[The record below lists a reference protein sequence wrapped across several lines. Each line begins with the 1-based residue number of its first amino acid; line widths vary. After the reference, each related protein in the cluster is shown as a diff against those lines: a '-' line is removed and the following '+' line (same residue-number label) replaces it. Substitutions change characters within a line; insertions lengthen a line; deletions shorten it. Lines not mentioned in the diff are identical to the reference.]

1 MEEHMLMF
9 PYISNLLAAMLLGA
23 LIGAER
29 QWRQRMAGLRTN
41 ALVATGAAVFILS
54 SMSASPDS
62 PGRIAAQIVSGIGF
76 LGAGVIMREG
86 MNVRG
91 LNTAATLWCSAGIG
105 VLCGLGQ
112 FWNAAAATLIIL
124 CANILLREAAQRI
137 NQYPGAAD
145 EEKRYVLKVTCR
157 NDNESAVRQLLL
169 SVAKEFALSVQG
181 LGSSSLD
188 EPGHKE
194 IHAEVISGADSR
206 KTLDLIMSKIG
217 VNESI
222 TSVRWSI
229 VGN

>member
-1 MEEHMLMF
+1 MLMF
-9 PYISNLLAAMLLGA
+9 PDITNLLAAMLLGA

-54 SMSASPDS
+54 SLSTSPDS

-91 LNTAATLWCSAGIG
+91 LNTAATLWCSAAIG

-112 FWNAAAATLIIL
+112 FWNAAWATLIIL

-137 NQYPGAAD
+137 NRIPGAAD
-145 EEKRYVLKVTCR
+145 EDKRYILNVIC
-157 NDNESAVRQLLL
+157 DDAHEYAIRQLLL
-169 SVAKEFALSVQG
+169 NMAKELAIGMQR
-181 LGSSSLD
+181 LD
-188 EPGHKE
+188 AVSADEKGRKE
-194 IHAEVISGADSR
+194 IRAELISVVDDQ
-206 KTLDLIMSKIG
+206 KTLNLIMSKIG
-217 VNESI
+217 GHENI
-222 TSVRWSI
+222 TSVRWSCE
-229 VGN
+229 GH